1 MLDTNTIKQRQSWQ
15 GRAAPGPGPAVGLPL
30 GLFNVEQ
37 SRSGLWSFEAEGVAY
52 TIKRRQ
58 AVSTK
63 PVLYL
68 MAELKPKPAYVSSLY
83 FMSSAN
89 SKDGWGL
96 DYELT
101 AWTYTAQAAGAES
114 PLRFVTFYLER
125 LYANAAAPLVRVS
138 IQNSLVA
145 ADDYLA
151 RAFGDA
157 TDLWQVVSEGPFFDL
172 SRYQS
177 VL

>member
-1 MLDTNTIKQRQSWQ
+1 MIETNTIKQRQSWQ
-15 GRAAPGPGPAVGLPL
+15 GRAAPGPAVGLPL
-30 GLFNVEQ
+30 GLYQVDQ
-37 SRSGLWSFEAEGVAY
+37 SSSGLWSFQAEGVAY

-68 MAELKPKPAYVSSLY
+68 MAEVRPKPAYVSSLY

-96 DYELT
+96 DTELT
-101 AWTYTAQAAGAES
+101 AWTYTAQAAGADS

-125 LYANAAAPLVRVS
+125 QSAAVSGEAAASALGPSVRVS
-138 IQNSLVA
+138 IQNSRLA
-145 ADDYLA
+145 ADADLA
-151 RAFGDA
+151 QAFGYA

-172 SRYQS
+172 S
-177 VL
+177 